1 MQSKSNL
8 SIDLDLEDFHR
19 LGVRPHETRLTVIR
33 RAASKTSRVLA
44 ERQLTEPSATAAL
57 QLSRVTTSA
66 YRLMD
71 PRNRGDVH
79 QRIHIGRILPTVLMW
94 AGQTKFQNQQGGTRK
109 DSISGIGMSTKPNAR
124 NPGSGM
130 PFQGGGLSEADL
142 IELMELESTQLLAG
156 QPAWALSLSDGD
168 LVGRTP
174 LARRWNRCKRYLSH
188 RWVVLGSSGLI
199 LGLLLS
205 LLFNR
210 GGQDPTISEVTDQVG
225 VPDDVS
231 MDRKEGLPG
240 VFDLSTNPGFD
251 PKQEVVSGTEPD
263 SVKDLEFE
271 IANPLGTDAPSLS
284 EAIPVDTAS
293 DVMFELESPVVV
305 SPITTTPSAD
315 EAASVPQAERDR
327 LDLTDSGFLPD
338 PFARGSASTNSD
350 SEPADNRVGDFSD
363 PATDLSNSGQV
374 DTPGDPDM
382 GGTENQRD
390 VTSGKTQQQIPAATA
405 VGEARVHIL
414 MLDPALIQPI
424 TIESISQRLS
434 QLDTIRQNFEP
445 GSAEYWTASLMLEES
460 AWLTEDAAEVGR
472 RLSDLQ
478 VHFEFAQH
486 SVLTE
491 TYLKANDPSLLPE
504 IQMRLLANG
513 LALID
518 RLITAEEFQLA
529 IQVSASAE
537 PLTVVLQDKVAVGFL
552 NEYSRTIMQS
562 ERMQENS
569 KRLLASDPKIWS
581 KANAGLLGRYYC
593 LVLRRWDQ
601 GLMWLCD
608 ASDSRIAAA
617 ARQEI
622 SLAADPSAEELIA
635 VARLWS
641 LNASRASGS
650 VEYSM
655 RLHAIVLMRRAMEAT
670 SEFQRLEIDP
680 ELQAIVKALPAYLQG
695 VASENVA
702 VQTP

>member
-8 SIDLDLEDFHR
+8 SIDLELEDFHR

-33 RAASKTSRVLA
+33 RAASQTSQVLA

-71 PRNRGDVH
+71 PRNRGDVY

-109 DSISGIGMSTKPNAR
+109 DSISGIGMSTEPNAR
-124 NPGSGM
+124 NLGLGM

-142 IELMELESTQLLAG
+142 IELMELDSTPLLAG
-156 QPAWALSLSDGD
+156 QPAWAQSLSDGD

-210 GGQDPTISEVTDQVG
+210 GGQDPTVSEATDQVG
-225 VPDDVS
+225 APADIS
-231 MDRKEGLPG
+231 MDRKEGLSG
-240 VFDLSTNPGFD
+240 VFDLSTNPSFD
-251 PKQEVVSGTEPD
+251 PKQEGGSGIEPD
-263 SVKDLEFE
+263 LAKDLGFE

-293 DVMFELESPVVV
+293 DVMFELESAVVV
-305 SPITTTPSAD
+305 SPTTTTSSAD
-315 EAASVPQAERDR
+315 EAARVPQAENDR
-327 LDLTDSGFLPD
+327 VDLTDSGFLPD
-338 PFARGSASTNSD
+338 PFVRGSASTNSD
-350 SEPADNRVGDFSD
+350 SEPADNRVGDLSD
-363 PATDLSNSGQV
+363 PVTDLSNSGQV
-374 DTPGDPDM
+374 DMPVDPDM
-382 GGTENQRD
+382 GGTENQRN
-390 VTSGKTQQQIPAATA
+390 VTSGKIKQQIPATTA

-414 MLDPALIQPI
+414 MLDPALMQPI

-445 GSAEYWTASLMLEES
+445 DSAEYWTASLMLEES
-460 AWLTEDAAEVGR
+460 AWLTEDAAEVGP

-504 IQMRLLANG
+504 IQIRLLANG

-529 IQVSASAE
+529 TQIFASAE
-537 PLTVVLQDKVAVGFL
+537 SLTVVLQDKVAVGFL

-569 KRLLASDPKIWS
+569 KRLLASDPNTWS

-617 ARQEI
+617 AREEI
-622 SLAADPSAEELIA
+622 SLAADASAEGLVA
-635 VARLWS
+635 VARRWS
-641 LNASRASGS
+641 HNASRASGS
-650 VEYSM
+650 DEHSM

-680 ELQAIVKALPAYLQG
+680 ELQAMVKALPAHLQG

-702 VQTP
+702 EQTP